1 MKAEDGRGHRR
12 QPERDFKALGG
23 FFSAYL
29 HQDFLDEYGSVAAA
43 AAAFSMDA
51 EPQEVQESLEEW
63 TTWRAGLGDVS
74 PQEAAAAI
82 RKLGGAW
89 QPGTLAELDDLGR
102 ALGAGRSGKP
112 SG

>member
-1 MKAEDGRGHRR
+1 MKTNGGSDRR
-12 QPERDFKALGG
+12 LPEPEWKALGA

-29 HQDFLDEYGSVAAA
+29 HQDFSDEYGSAAAA
-43 AAAFSMDA
+43 AAAFRMDA
-51 EPQEVQESLEEW
+51 APEELLATVEEW
-63 TTWRAGLGDVS
+63 RAWRAGLGDLA
-74 PQEAAAAI
+74 PAAAAAAI

-89 QPGTLAELDDLGR
+89 QPGSLAELDEVER